1 MKYSATKK
9 SGFTLIEM
17 VVSLGIF
24 AVVAVVAVGALIR
37 VVGASK
43 RAQTMQTAINNLSYV
58 LDTISREGMVANNL
72 FCYPDP
78 NYDYLSAPLIGN
90 PCKITTNGLLA
101 FKSSKMDPTG
111 SCRLIYAYKLDTV
124 NHNLMK
130 STQQNCG
137 DTLLQAKFSSTT
149 ERNIVVTDFK
159 VGVGD
164 AVTGFAMPT
173 LFVRLKGVAGTTE
186 KDKTYFDVETA
197 VTQRVH
203 D

>member
-1 MKYSATKK
+1 
-9 SGFTLIEM
+9 
-17 VVSLGIF
+17 
-24 AVVAVVAVGALIR
+24 
-37 VVGASK
+37 
-43 RAQTMQTAINNLSYV
+43 
-58 LDTISREGMVANNL
+58 
-72 FCYPDP
+72 
-78 NYDYLSAPLIGN
+78 
-90 PCKITTNGLLA
+90 
-101 FKSSKMDPTG
+101 MDD
-111 SCRLIYAYKLDTV
+111 LV
-124 NHNLMK
+124 K